1 MQGLVLSSSGLL
13 VDLCQ
18 VLGLSLHLMHLLE
31 TLSFTSL
38 KEKRKRKNEAILK
51 GNITY

>member
-1 MQGLVLSSSGLL
+1 MLSSSGLV

-38 KEKRKRKNEAILK
+38 KEKKEK
-51 GNITY
+51 

>member
-1 MQGLVLSSSGLL
+1 MQGLVLSLSGLL

-31 TLSFTSL
+31 TLSFTL
-38 KEKRKRKNEAILK
+38 KEKKKEK
-51 GNITY
+51 MKQS